1 MANTLLE
8 GKVALVT
15 GGSRNVGRETALALG
30 ERGADVVVTYVHNQS
45 GATET
50 VQKLTALGVK
60 AEALQVNLTGTKE
73 LDVFVSNFKA
83 VLSKWGRSN
92 FDILVNNAGIVK
104 LSTFDK
110 VTEEDLD
117 ALYQTNYKSVFFL
130 TQQLMGNIADGGR
143 IINLGSGTA
152 RIAFAPMIGYGPLKA
167 AIQSLTMYLASFLGE
182 RGITVNAVAPGG
194 LDDDFNSGLFEQMSE
209 AKDFISSSTAL
220 GRIGKPNDIG
230 GVIAFLCTDEASFI
244 NGAVIPIDGGYHL

>member
-1 MANTLLE
+1 MDTTLK

-30 ERGADVVVTYVHNQS
+30 KIGADVVVTYVHNQS
-45 GATET
+45 EAMET
-50 VQKLTALGVK
+50 VQKLTAQGVR
-60 AEALQVNLTGTKE
+60 AEALQVNLTGTSE
-73 LDVFVSNFKA
+73 LDVLVSNFKGI
-83 VLSKWGRSN
+83 LSKWGRSD
-92 FDILVNNAGIVK
+92 FDILVNNAGIIK
-104 LSTFDK
+104 LGTFDK

-130 TQQLMGNIADGGR
+130 TQQLLGNMADGGR

-152 RIAFAPMIGYGPLKA
+152 GIAFAPMVGYGPIKA
-167 AIQSLTMYLASFLGE
+167 AIQSLTLYLASFLGE
-182 RGITVNAVAPGG
+182 RQITVNAVAPGG
-194 LDDDFNSGLFEQMSE
+194 LDDEFNSGLFDQMSG

-230 GVIAFLCTDEASFI
+230 SVIAFLCTDAASFI

>member
-1 MANTLLE
+1 MDTTLK

-15 GGSRNVGRETALALG
+15 GGSRNIGRETALALG
-30 ERGADVVVTYVHNQS
+30 KMGADVVVTYVHNQS
-45 GATET
+45 GAIET
-50 VQKLTALGVK
+50 VQKLTAQGVRS
-60 AEALQVNLTGTKE
+60 EALQVNLTGTSE
-73 LDVFVSNFKA
+73 LDIFVSNFQG

-92 FDILVNNAGIVK
+92 FDILVNNAGTLK

-117 ALYQTNYKSVFFL
+117 AIYQTNYKSVFFL
-130 TQQLMGNIADGGR
+130 TQQLMEDIADGGR

-152 RIAFAPMIGYGPLKA
+152 GIAFAPMVAYGPIKA
-167 AIQSLTMYLASFLGE
+167 AIQSLTLYLASFLGE
-182 RGITVNAVAPGG
+182 RNITVNAVAPGG
-194 LDDDFNSGLFEQMSE
+194 LDDDFNSGLFEQMSG

-220 GRIGKPNDIG
+220 GRIGKPDDIG
-230 GVIAFLCTDEASFI
+230 NVIAFLCTDGASFI

>member
-1 MANTLLE
+1 MANTSLE

-30 ERGADVVVTYVHNQS
+30 ERGADVVVTYVHNQL

-50 VQKLTALGVK
+50 VQKLTAIGVK

-92 FDILVNNAGIVK
+92 FDILVNNAGILN

-117 ALYQTNYKSVFFL
+117 AIYQTNYKSVFFL
-130 TQQLMGNIADGGR
+130 TQQLMGDIAEGGR

-152 RIAFAPMIGYGPLKA
+152 GIAFAPMVAYGPIKA
-167 AIQSLTMYLASFLGE
+167 AIQSLTLYLASFLGE

-194 LDDDFNSGLFEQMSE
+194 LDDDLNSGLFEQMSG

-230 GVIAFLCTDEASFI
+230 GVIAFLCTDAASFI

>member
-1 MANTLLE
+1 MNTTLK

-15 GGSRNVGRETALALG
+15 GGSRNVGRETALSLG
-30 ERGADVVVTYVHNQS
+30 KMGADVVVTYVRNQS
-45 GATET
+45 GAMST
-50 VQKLTALGVK
+50 VQELTLQGVR
-60 AEALQVNLTGTKE
+60 AEAIQVNLTGTSE
-73 LDVFVSNFKA
+73 LNVFVSNFKG
-83 VLSKWGRSN
+83 VLSKWGRSD
-92 FDILVNNAGIVK
+92 FDILVNNAGIIK

-143 IINLGSGTA
+143 IVNIGSGTA
-152 RIAFAPMIGYGPLKA
+152 GIAFAPLVGYGPIKA
-167 AIQSLTMYLASFLGE
+167 AIQSLTLYLASFLGE

-194 LDDDFNSGLFEQMSE
+194 LDDDFNSELFEQMSG

-220 GRIGKPNDIG
+220 GRIGKPDDIG
-230 GVIAFLCTDEASFI
+230 GAIAFLCTDEASFI

>member
-1 MANTLLE
+1 MTNTLLE

-30 ERGADVVVTYVHNQS
+30 ERGANVVVTYVHNQS

-104 LSTFDK
+104 LGTFDK

-152 RIAFAPMIGYGPLKA
+152 GIAFAPLVSYGPLKA
-167 AIQSLTMYLASFLGE
+167 AIQSLTLYLASFLGA

-209 AKDFISSSTAL
+209 AKDFISSNTAL

>member
-1 MANTLLE
+1 MIDTTLR

-15 GGSRNVGRETALALG
+15 GGSRNIGRETALALG
-30 ERGADVVVTYVHNQS
+30 ARGADVVVTYVHNQS
-45 GATET
+45 DAMET
-50 VQKLTALGVK
+50 VQKLTIQEVR
-60 AEALQVNLTGTKE
+60 AEALQVNLTGTSE
-73 LDVFVSNFKA
+73 LDVFVSNFKG

-92 FDILVNNAGIVK
+92 FDILVNNAGILK

-130 TQQLMGNIADGGR
+130 TQQLMGDIAEGGR

-152 RIAFAPMIGYGPLKA
+152 GIAFAPMVGYGPIKA
-167 AIQSLTMYLASFLGE
+167 AIQSLTLYLASFLGE
-182 RGITVNAVAPGG
+182 RNITVNAVAPGG
-194 LDDDFNSGLFEQMSE
+194 LDDDLNSGLFEQMSE
-209 AKDFISSSTAL
+209 AKDFISSNTAL
-220 GRIGKPNDIG
+220 GRIGKPNDIS
-230 GVIAFLCTDEASFI
+230 GVIAFLCTNEASFI